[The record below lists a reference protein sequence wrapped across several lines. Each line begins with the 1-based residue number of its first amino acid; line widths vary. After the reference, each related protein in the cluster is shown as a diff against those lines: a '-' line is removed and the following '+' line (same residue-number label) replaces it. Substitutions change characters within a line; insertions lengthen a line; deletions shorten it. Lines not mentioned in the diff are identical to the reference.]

1 MDFLKLPQTKEIKD
15 IDSPEV
21 IELHKNIIRQKYF
34 LKRLYSDWYSLVKE
48 KVGSGLLVELGS
60 GGGFLK
66 EVIPDVITSDIIF
79 SVGVDVNFSV
89 LNIPF
94 KDNTIDTFLMLNVLH
109 HINDPL
115 TFFKELY
122 RCLIIGGKIVM
133 IEPANTLW
141 GRFIWKNFH
150 HENFDIS
157 SGWALEGDGPL
168 SCANSALPWIIFFRD
183 KEVFKSKFPKLNI
196 NKIKFHTPLRYLVS
210 GGLSMQQLLPSCTYN
225 LIKYM
230 EFILSPF
237 NKHLGMFCTVELEK
251 IP

>member
-1 MDFLKLPQTKEIKD
+1 MLMRLMDFLKLPQTKEIKD

-115 TFFKELY
+115 TFFKE
-122 RCLIIGGKIVM
+122 
-133 IEPANTLW
+133 
-141 GRFIWKNFH
+141 
-150 HENFDIS
+150 
-157 SGWALEGDGPL
+157 
-168 SCANSALPWIIFFRD
+168 
-183 KEVFKSKFPKLNI
+183 
-196 NKIKFHTPLRYLVS
+196 
-210 GGLSMQQLLPSCTYN
+210 
-225 LIKYM
+225 
-230 EFILSPF
+230 
-237 NKHLGMFCTVELEK
+237 
-251 IP
+251 